1 MGKSIDCRRAAAMLA
16 VLTLL
21 ACSADPSN
29 GSDLGYGYGAQG
41 GAAGAGA
48 GSGGSPSGGA
58 GGSGASWTDA
68 PSAEPPA
75 GELGEVYG
83 HSKTTLYK
91 LEPYSKVVSVVGSF
105 DCLPPALGNSGMWDI
120 AIDKSGTMIGATND
134 GLGRGTLVT
143 IDPSTASCRIA
154 GQGMY
159 PNSLTFVPAG
169 TVLPADEALV
179 GYNEASYVRIDLATG
194 GVVELG
200 SLNPNP
206 TGQRWESSGDIVSII
221 GGGTYLTVRPKGT
234 TGGQID
240 SIVEIDP
247 KTGQATRL
255 IGNTGFSDLWG
266 LGYWAGVAYAFS
278 AGGQL
283 VEIDLQTGAGTPISL
298 GAIPAGLSFWG
309 AGTTTAAPIVP
320 PR

>member
-1 MGKSIDCRRAAAMLA
+1 MVSSIARSQAAAVLA
-16 VLTLL
+16 AVTSL

-29 GSDLGYGYGAQG
+29 GSDLGYGYGSGATAGASSGGTG
-41 GAAGAGA
+41 GA
-48 GSGGSPSGGA
+48 PNGGA
-58 GGSGASWTDA
+58 GGSGAVSTDA
-68 PSAEPPA
+68 PFGPSPS

-91 LEPYSKVVSVVGSF
+91 LEPYSKVVSVVGNF

-120 AIDKSGTMIGATND
+120 AIDKGGKMVGSTND

-143 IDPSTASCRIA
+143 IDPATARCQIV
-154 GQGMY
+154 GQGVY
-159 PNSLTFVPAG
+159 PNSLAFVPAG

-179 GYNEASYVRIDLATG
+179 GYNDASYVRIDLATG
-194 GVVELG
+194 AVVELG

-206 TGQRWESSGDIVSII
+206 TGERWESSGDIVSII

-234 TGGQID
+234 TSGQVD

-283 VEIDLQTGAGTPISL
+283 VEIDLMTGAGLPIPL

-309 AGTTTAAPIVP
+309 AGTTTAAPIAP